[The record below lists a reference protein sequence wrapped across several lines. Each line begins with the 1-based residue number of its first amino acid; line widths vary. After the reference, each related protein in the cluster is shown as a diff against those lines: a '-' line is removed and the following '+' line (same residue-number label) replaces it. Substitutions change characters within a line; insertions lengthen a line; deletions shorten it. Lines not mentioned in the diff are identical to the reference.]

1 MPRLFVGIDPGKSGA
16 IVSIGSEC
24 GRVCTFPMPVV
35 SGDSREEYD
44 TQKIRSIL
52 FEPDCM
58 VFIERQQPLPPKMGG
73 SLASYWRGASQ
84 YLFEGLCV
92 GLQIPYEIVRPVDW
106 QKEFFQGLSKDLGK
120 QRSVIVC
127 KRLFPGVD
135 IRRTPRCHKDDDGI
149 ADAILIAEYGR
160 RRRERA

>member
-1 MPRLFVGIDPGKSGA
+1 MILGIDPGKSGA
-16 IVSIGSEC
+16 LCWMSES
-24 GRVCTFPMPVV
+24 GIADLSPMPISWKSYDMSLLRTFIASSQVV
-35 SGDSREEYD
+35 
-44 TQKIRSIL
+44 I
-52 FEPDCM
+52 
-58 VFIERQQPLPPKMGG
+58 IERQQPLPPKMGG

-84 YLFEGLCV
+84 YLLEGLCV

-127 KRLFPGVD
+127 KRLFPEVD
-135 IRRTPRCHKDDDGI
+135 LRRTPRCHKDDDGI

-160 RRRERA
+160 RRRNRS